1 MTDSY
6 VYSMGGPGRASRPSD
21 FTGILMELL
30 VDERVQPGWTYA
42 VHADARLDAVLNVDG
57 ARREDFGEVLG
68 HVGMLDGV
76 L

>member
-30 VDERVQPGWTYA
+30 VDERVQPGVDLYYSCFEY
-42 VHADARLDAVLNVDG
+42 LNPT
-57 ARREDFGEVLG
+57 
-68 HVGMLDGV
+68 H
-76 L
+76 